1 VKKEEGRSRVT
12 TEQQSSARTHYRFV
26 ILALITILLALSSGD
41 RATLSIAGPNMS
53 KSLGITPVEL
63 GWMFS
68 AFAWAYVLAQVP
80 AGWVTDRLGAKQTIL
95 SGLILW
101 SLTTFLMS
109 GIGWATYP
117 FLTMLILRFLLGVF
131 ESPVGPAAGRIIA
144 AWFPSAERGIAGAI
158 FNSAQYVSLVIFMPL
173 MGFLDHRFGWEHIF
187 GVMGALGFLLVLVWA
202 ATYYSPTRHPKIGAA
217 ELDHLRAGGALV
229 DLGGGSP
236 TAAAAQGPRWSDLA
250 ELLKSRML
258 VGIFLAQYGI
268 SSITWFFISWFPAYL
283 VKARGLSVLDASLI
297 ATVPAICGFVGGV
310 VTGFFSDWLLRR
322 SGSLSVARK
331 TPITIG
337 LVMTV
342 LIVGCN
348 YTNST
353 LLITVLMSA
362 AFFGKG
368 FGSLGWTVVAD
379 TAPKEVIGLTG
390 GVFNA
395 IGNTAGIV
403 TPVAIGYILAA
414 TGSFNGA
421 LLYVGLHGLLAV
433 LCYWVIVGPIERLV
447 IREGVGLIR
456 TAPLATETVR

>member
-1 VKKEEGRSRVT
+1 MA
-12 TEQQSSARTHYRFV
+12 TEQKPSARTHYRFV
-26 ILALITILLALSSGD
+26 TLALITVLLALSSGD

-53 KSLGITPVEL
+53 KALGITPVEL

-68 AFAWAYVLAQVP
+68 AFAWAYVLAHLP
-80 AGWVTDRLGAKQTIL
+80 AGWIADRLGAKQTIL
-95 SGLILW
+95 GGLILW
-101 SLTTFLMS
+101 SLVTFLMS
-109 GIGWATYP
+109 CVGWASYP
-117 FLTMLILRFLLGVF
+117 FLVMLILRFMLGVF

-144 AWFPSAERGIAGAI
+144 AWFPSAERGVAGAI
-158 FNSAQYVSLVIFMPL
+158 FNSAQYVSLVLFTPL

-187 GVMGALGFLLVLVWA
+187 AVMGVLGFALAAVWA
-202 ATYYSPTRHPKIGAA
+202 VAYYPPTRHPRIGAA
-217 ELDHLRAGGALV
+217 ELAHLHDGGALV
-229 DLGGGSP
+229 DLGGASP
-236 TAAAAQGPRWSDLA
+236 TAAAVQGPRWSDLA
-250 ELLKSRML
+250 ELFRSRML

-268 SSITWFFISWFPAYL
+268 SSITWFFVSWFPTYL
-283 VKARGLSVLDASLI
+283 VKDRGLSVLDASLI
-297 ATVPAICGFVGGV
+297 ATIPAICGFVGGV
-310 VTGFFSDWLLRR
+310 TTGFFTDWLFKRT
-322 SGSLSVARK
+322 GSLSIARK

-342 LIVGCN
+342 LIIGCN

-353 LLITVLMSA
+353 VLITVLMSA

-379 TAPKEVIGLTG
+379 TAPKEVIELTG

-395 IGNTAGIV
+395 VGNTAGIV
-403 TPVAIGYILAA
+403 TPVAIGYILSA

-447 IREGVGLIR
+447 IREGSGLIR
-456 TAPLATETVR
+456 SASVAAE

>member
-1 VKKEEGRSRVT
+1 MT
-12 TEQQSSARTHYRFV
+12 TEQRPSTRTHYRFV
-26 ILALITILLALSSGD
+26 TLALITILLALSSGD
-41 RATLSIAGPNMS
+41 RATLSIAGPNMT
-53 KSLGITPVEL
+53 KALGITPVEL

-68 AFAWAYVLAQVP
+68 AFAWAYVLAHLP
-80 AGWVTDRLGAKQTIL
+80 AGWIADRLGPKQTIL
-95 SGLILW
+95 GGLILW
-101 SLTTFLMS
+101 SLVTFLMS
-109 GIGWATYP
+109 CVGWASYP
-117 FLTMLILRFLLGVF
+117 FLVMLILRFMLGVF

-158 FNSAQYVSLVIFMPL
+158 FNSAQYVSLVIFTPL

-187 GVMGALGFLLVLVWA
+187 AVMGVLGFLLAAVWA
-202 ATYYSPTRHPKIGAA
+202 VAYYPPTRHPRIGAA
-217 ELDHLRAGGALV
+217 ELDHLRDGGALV
-229 DLGGGSP
+229 DLGGASP
-236 TAAAAQGPRWSDLA
+236 AAIEAQGPRWSDLA
-250 ELLKSRML
+250 ELFKSRML

-268 SSITWFFISWFPAYL
+268 SSITWFFVSWFPTYL

-310 VTGFFSDWLLRR
+310 ATGFFTDWLFKRT
-322 SGSLSVARK
+322 GSFGIARK

-342 LIVGCN
+342 LIIGCN
-348 YTNST
+348 YTDST

-403 TPVAIGYILAA
+403 TPVAIGYILSA

-447 IREGVGLIR
+447 IREGGGLIR
-456 TAPLATETVR
+456 AAPVAAE

>member
-1 VKKEEGRSRVT
+1 MA
-12 TEQQSSARTHYRFV
+12 TEQKPSARTHYRFV
-26 ILALITILLALSSGD
+26 TLALITILLALSSGD

-53 KSLGITPVEL
+53 KALGITPVEL

-68 AFAWAYVLAQVP
+68 AFAWAYVLAHLP
-80 AGWVTDRLGAKQTIL
+80 AGWIADRLGAKQTIL
-95 SGLILW
+95 GGLILW
-101 SLTTFLMS
+101 SLVTFLMS
-109 GIGWATYP
+109 CVGWASYP
-117 FLTMLILRFLLGVF
+117 FLVMLILRFMLGVF

-144 AWFPSAERGIAGAI
+144 AWFPSAERGVAGAI
-158 FNSAQYVSLVIFMPL
+158 FNSAQYVSLVLFTPL

-187 GVMGALGFLLVLVWA
+187 GVMGVLGFLFAALWA
-202 ATYYSPTRHPKIGAA
+202 VAYYPPSRHPKIGAA

-229 DLGGGSP
+229 ELGGASSA
-236 TAAAAQGPRWSDLA
+236 AAAAQGPRWSDLA
-250 ELLKSRML
+250 ELFRSRML
-258 VGIFLAQYGI
+258 IGIFLAQYGI
-268 SSITWFFISWFPAYL
+268 SSITWFFVSWFPTYL

-297 ATVPAICGFVGGV
+297 ATIPAICGFVGGV
-310 VTGFFSDWLLRR
+310 TTGFFTDWLFKRT
-322 SGSLSVARK
+322 SSLSIARK

-342 LIVGCN
+342 LIIGCN
-348 YTNST
+348 YTDST
-353 LLITVLMSA
+353 VLITVLMSA

-395 IGNTAGIV
+395 VGNTAGIV
-403 TPVAIGYILAA
+403 TPVAIGYILSA

-447 IREGVGLIR
+447 IREGSGLIR
-456 TAPLATETVR
+456 SAPVAAE

>member
-1 VKKEEGRSRVT
+1 
-12 TEQQSSARTHYRFV
+12 
-26 ILALITILLALSSGD
+26 
-41 RATLSIAGPNMS
+41 
-53 KSLGITPVEL
+53 
-63 GWMFS
+63 
-68 AFAWAYVLAQVP
+68 
-80 AGWVTDRLGAKQTIL
+80 
-95 SGLILW
+95 
-101 SLTTFLMS
+101 
-109 GIGWATYP
+109 
-117 FLTMLILRFLLGVF
+117 
-131 ESPVGPAAGRIIA
+131 
-144 AWFPSAERGIAGAI
+144 
-158 FNSAQYVSLVIFMPL
+158 

-187 GVMGALGFLLVLVWA
+187 GVMGVLGFLLALVWA
-202 ATYYSPTRHPKIGAA
+202 ISYYPPTRHPKIAAA
-217 ELDHLRAGGALV
+217 ELDHMRAGGALV
-229 DLGGGSP
+229 DLGAGSP
-236 TAAAAQGPRWSDLA
+236 ATTAAHGPRWSDLV
-250 ELLKSRML
+250 ELFKSRML

-268 SSITWFFISWFPAYL
+268 SSITWFFVSWFPSYL
-283 VKARGLSVLDASLI
+283 VKERGLSVLDASLI

-310 VTGFFSDWLLRR
+310 VTGFFSDWLLKR
-322 SGSLSVARK
+322 SGSLGIARK

-342 LIVGCN
+342 LIIGCN

-353 LLITVLMSA
+353 FLITVLMSA

-379 TAPKEVIGLTG
+379 TAPKGVIGLTG

-421 LLYVGLHGLLAV
+421 LVYVGLHGLLAV

-456 TAPLATETVR
+456 ASPLPA

>member
-1 VKKEEGRSRVT
+1 M
-12 TEQQSSARTHYRFV
+12 
-26 ILALITILLALSSGD
+26 LAHL
-41 RATLSIAGPNMS
+41 
-53 KSLGITPVEL
+53 
-63 GWMFS
+63 
-68 AFAWAYVLAQVP
+68 P
-80 AGWVTDRLGAKQTIL
+80 AGWIADRLGAKQTIL
-95 SGLILW
+95 GGLILW
-101 SLTTFLMS
+101 SLVTFLMS
-109 GIGWATYP
+109 GAGWTSYP
-117 FLTMLILRFLLGVF
+117 FLVMLILRFMLGVF
-131 ESPVGPAAGRIIA
+131 ESPVGPASGRIIA
-144 AWFPSAERGIAGAI
+144 AWFPSTERGTAGAI
-158 FNSAQYVSLVIFMPL
+158 FNSAQYVSLVFFTPL

-187 GVMGALGFLLVLVWA
+187 AVMGVPGFLFAAVWA
-202 ATYYSPTRHPKIGAA
+202 VTYYPPSAHPRVSAA

-229 DLGGGSP
+229 ELGGTSP
-236 TAAAAQGPRWSDLA
+236 ATAARGPRWSDLA
-250 ELLKSRML
+250 ELFKSRML

-268 SSITWFFISWFPAYL
+268 SSITWFFVSWFPTYL

-310 VTGFFSDWLLRR
+310 ATGFFSDWLLKRT
-322 SGSLSVARK
+322 GSLGIARK

-342 LIVGCN
+342 LIIGCN
-348 YTNST
+348 YTDST
-353 LLITVLMSA
+353 VLITVLMSA

-403 TPVAIGYILAA
+403 TPVAIGYILSA

-433 LCYWVIVGPIERLV
+433 LCYWIIVGPIERLV
-447 IREGVGLIR
+447 IRESVGLTR
-456 TAPLATETVR
+456 TAPQAAE